1 MGSRRWSSLCFIT
14 VCAAAPLTAQAS
26 SGLWYRLETIGSDAD
41 DRARLAQL
49 LGERPVVSYLLR
61 SPSSM
66 TTALSENRRHLRWAV
81 LAPEFLAIGNSS
93 IPFSLNDGAMWAGR
107 GWNESLRVGFHA
119 EVGRVSVTVAP
130 ELLASE
136 NIAYEMPP
144 PEVTLP
150 LPPGRSPFSSP
161 WHIRPF
167 SIDLPL
173 RFGDEALWRLDPGQT
188 TFAVD
193 AGRITVGLSSEQE
206 WWGPGIHNAIVL
218 SDNAP
223 GIPRLFLRTTRPLE
237 TSIGKIEGRWFAG
250 GLTESPFFDRDPT
263 NNLRSIAGIGLAW
276 TPRWKPTLSVGF
288 ARVVYAPVSSWDRIP
303 LRLLDVFRTWGLSW
317 SAPPSDS
324 TQIPGRDQVYSIFGR
339 WVFPQDGLEVYFEW
353 ARTAFPSS
361 LRDLVLAPDH
371 TRAYTVGLQWAK
383 AVSARRATV
392 RLAAEA
398 TNLEKSLT
406 YKDRPVPTFYTSR
419 RVVQGYTQYGQAIG
433 AAIGPGSSSQWLGA
447 DYLATRWR
455 VGAFAGRIRWDD
467 DALYF
472 FPPLDDNKWCAHD
485 VSLFAG
491 ISGAISGHWGR
502 VQAALTRGERL
513 DMFFHRLVGCAP
525 EPSLDILDKRNTTFE
540 LRFSAP

>member
-1 MGSRRWSSLCFIT
+1 MWSRCWSALCVAI
-14 VCAAAPLTAQAS
+14 VCTGAPVAAQV
-26 SGLWYRLETIGSDAD
+26 SGGLLYRLETIGSDAD

-49 LGERPVVSYLLR
+49 LGQQPTLGYLLR

-66 TTALSENRRHLRWAV
+66 TPMLGGNRHSVRWAV

-93 IPFSLNDGAMWAGR
+93 IPFSMNDGAMWAGR
-107 GWNESLRVGFHA
+107 GWNESLRAGFHA
-119 EVGRVSVTVAP
+119 EVGRLSVTVAP

-136 NIAYEMPP
+136 NIGYELPP

-150 LPPGRSPFSSP
+150 LPPDRSRFSSP

-173 RFGDEALWRLDPGQT
+173 RFGEDRLWRLDPGQT
-188 TFAVD
+188 TLTVD
-193 AGRITVGLSSEQE
+193 AGRISVGLSSEQE
-206 WWGPGIHNAIVL
+206 WWGPGFRNAIVL
-218 SDNAP
+218 SNNAP
-223 GIPRLFLRTTRPLE
+223 GIPGVFLRTTRPLE
-237 TSIGKIEGRWFAG
+237 TSIGKVEGRWFAG
-250 GLTESPFFDRDPT
+250 GLTESQFFDRDPT
-263 NNLRSIAGIGLAW
+263 NNLRSIAGLGLVW
-276 TPRWKPTLSVGF
+276 TPRWKPNLSVGL
-288 ARVVYAPVSSWDRIP
+288 ARTVYAPVGSWDRVP
-303 LRLLDVFRTWGLSW
+303 LRLFDVFRTWGLSW
-317 SAPPSDS
+317 SPAPSDS

-339 WVFPQDGLEVYFEW
+339 WVFPQDGVEVYFEW
-353 ARTAFPSS
+353 ARTSFPNS
-361 LRDLVLAPDH
+361 LRDLLLAPDH

-383 AVSARRATV
+383 PVHDGRAAL
-392 RLAAEA
+392 RLAGEA

-406 YKDRPVPTFYTSR
+406 YKDRPVATFYTSR
-419 RVVQGYTQYGQAIG
+419 RVIQGYTQRGQVIG

-447 DYLATRWR
+447 DYFGPRWR
-455 VGAFAGRIRWDD
+455 VAAFAGRIRWDD

-491 ISGAISGHWGR
+491 ISGTLSGHWGR

-513 DMFFHRLVGCAP
+513 DMFFYRLVGCAP
-525 EPSLDILDKRNTTFE
+525 EPSLGILDKRNTTLE